1 MSGLIERSLVLL
13 LRSYLLRNHLP
24 IPTARRVAPAAFKA
38 MEAAHVRL
46 SLFDLS
52 IKNKLLNY
60 RS

>member
-1 MSGLIERSLVLL
+1 MSGLTEKSLVLL

-52 IKNKLLNY
+52 IKINC
-60 RS
+60 